1 MYGTPHG
8 GFFFWV
14 YIYVWATNCDN
25 PQVDFF
31 SGEAE
36 WQKGFNIFFGN
47 RSVWKIFELNHKIN
61 LTKQELII
69 LSDKKNYTLSE
80 IELLRDDNLD
90 PDMISEIVQNSLG
103 LIHSDQIV
111 IEITK

>member
-1 MYGTPHG
+1 MLKYWIRKNIIFNLMT
-8 GFFFWV
+8 
-14 YIYVWATNCDN
+14 
-25 PQVDFF
+25 FF
-31 SGEAE
+31 S
-36 WQKGFNIFFGN
+36 FIIFCFFMSHIFFGN
-47 RSVWKIFELNHKIN
+47 RSVWKIFELNHQIN
-61 LTKQELII
+61 EAKQELII

-90 PDMISEIVQNSLG
+90 PDIISEIVQNSLG

>member
-1 MYGTPHG
+1 MFKYWIRKNIIFNLMT
-8 GFFFWV
+8 
-14 YIYVWATNCDN
+14 
-25 PQVDFF
+25 FF
-31 SGEAE
+31 S
-36 WQKGFNIFFGN
+36 FIIFCFFMSHIFFGN
-47 RSVWKIFELNHKIN
+47 RSVWKIFELNRQIN
-61 LTKQELII
+61 EAKQELII

-90 PDMISEIVQNSLG
+90 PDIISEIVQNSLG

>member
-1 MYGTPHG
+1 MFKYWIRKNIIFNLMT
-8 GFFFWV
+8 
-14 YIYVWATNCDN
+14 
-25 PQVDFF
+25 FF
-31 SGEAE
+31 S
-36 WQKGFNIFFGN
+36 FIIFCFFMSHIFFGN
-47 RSVWKIFELNHKIN
+47 RSVWKIFELNHQIN
-61 LTKQELII
+61 KAKQELII

-90 PDMISEIVQNSLG
+90 PDIISEIVQNSLG

>member
-1 MYGTPHG
+1 MFKYWIQKNIIFNLMT
-8 GFFFWV
+8 
-14 YIYVWATNCDN
+14 
-25 PQVDFF
+25 FF
-31 SGEAE
+31 S
-36 WQKGFNIFFGN
+36 FIIFCFFVSHIFFGN

-61 LTKQELII
+61 VAKQELII
-69 LSDKKNYTLSE
+69 LSNKKNYTLSE
-80 IELLRDDNLD
+80 IDLLRDDNLD

>member
-1 MYGTPHG
+1 MFKYWIRKNIIFNLMT
-8 GFFFWV
+8 
-14 YIYVWATNCDN
+14 
-25 PQVDFF
+25 FF
-31 SGEAE
+31 S
-36 WQKGFNIFFGN
+36 FIIFCFFVSHIFFGN
-47 RSVWKIFELNHKIN
+47 RSVWKIFELNHQIN
-61 LTKQELII
+61 VAKQELKI
-69 LSDKKNYTLSE
+69 LSNKKNYTLSE

>member
-1 MYGTPHG
+1 MKKLLYIAPHLSTG
-8 GFFFWV
+8 GL
-14 YIYVWATNCDN
+14 
-25 PQVDFF
+25 PQY
-31 SGEAE
+31 
-36 WQKGFNIFFGN
+36 
-47 RSVWKIFELNHKIN
+47 
-61 LTKQELII
+61 LTK
-69 LSDKKNYTLSE
+69 K